1 MWPPVVQLVVAKCWD
16 SNPKDYF
23 TVPRTEP
30 VRSVFFVICAL
41 HLSVQA
47 DHTFEN
53 IVNGSFLLVFMS
65 KGMNA
70 L

>member
-30 VRSVFFVICAL
+30 VRS
-41 HLSVQA
+41 
-47 DHTFEN
+47 
-53 IVNGSFLLVFMS
+53 GFLLCVYCMVPVLVLLVVSFICLYS
-65 KGMNA
+65 QTTHLKT
-70 L
+70 